1 MEATKRK
8 ELINDAIFC
17 VVMLSL
23 FFIGIFATLYFI
35 PKLLVKLLLWL

>member
-23 FFIGIFATLYFI
+23 FFIGISVTIYFI
-35 PKLLVKLLLWL
+35 PILLIKLLLWL